1 MAIKNKKPRHT
12 GETIAAN
19 IAEEY
24 KPAFINFCVLIIE
37 TNTLYTT
44 ATLNTDRAAEYEAA
58 AIAKNGSK
66 ALEIVL
72 THFAEHDNDILWR
85 IAEIEA
91 EAKNKRHR
99 TVIEATNLIKN
110 KLYKEFEP
118 IAADILNNAIEPI
131 KIRDTAWRA
140 KAGAIQ
146 ELLAYLVKE
155 IETPKT
161 SKDYE
166 TINSIKPALA
176 VINNSLADNKLQ
188 AIEQASKK
196 SKAGANISVDKGG
209 KGATKAV
216 AFLDYENENTSI
228 TGKPLTAFDKTVHNA
243 ICTLYEAGNSLFTL
257 EMVYRAMNGLTNSER
272 ITEERGTLEPIRES
286 IEAGRRKMFRLNAT
300 DQISKYYPKIKTL
313 IYEGYFLPVDKVTAV
328 LHNGEEPIE
337 CYKFL
342 RVPPLYEYSRNIKQV
357 ISVDMNLLDSKKKL
371 KNSRSVAVIREYL
384 IKRISSMKNGKAG
397 INNRNIKYSTLFDET
412 GIDETILDATQKKR
426 KREQIK
432 KILDHFITVNFI
444 TGYDE
449 YKKGRTFDGI
459 TINF

>member
-1 MAIKNKKPRHT
+1 MAIKNKTPRQT
-12 GETIAAN
+12 GQTIAAN

-24 KPAFINFCVLIIE
+24 KPAFINFCTLIIE

-44 ATLNTDRAAEYEAA
+44 AILNTETAAEYEAA
-58 AIAKNGSK
+58 AAAKDSRK

-72 THFAEHDNDILWR
+72 NHFAENDNDILWR
-85 IAEIEA
+85 IAEV
-91 EAKNKRHR
+91 EAKGKTKRHR

-110 KLYKEFEP
+110 KLLKEFEP
-118 IAADILNNAIEPI
+118 IASDILSNSIEPI
-131 KIRDTAWRA
+131 KIRDIAWKER
-140 KAGAIQ
+140 AGALN
-146 ELLAYLVKE
+146 ELVAFLVKE
-155 IETPKT
+155 IETTKKP
-161 SKDYE
+161 KDYE
-166 TINSIKPALA
+166 TLTSIKPALA

-196 SKAGANISVDKGG
+196 SKAGANISVDRGG

-286 IEAGRRKMFRLNAT
+286 IEAGRRKMFRLDAT
-300 DQISKYYPKIKTL
+300 EQINKYYPKIKALT
-313 IYEGYFLPVDKVTAV
+313 YEGYFLPVDKVTAV

-342 RVPPLYEYSRNIKQV
+342 KVPPLYEYSRNIKQV

-412 GIDETILDATQKKR
+412 GIDETTLDATQKKR

-432 KILDHFITVNFI
+432 KILEHFITVNFI
-444 TGYDE
+444 TGYEE

-459 TINF
+459 TITF